1 MIEPMT
7 VRRIRNRTRS
17 VLRGVTTLERR
28 NDRGLKH
35 TDHAH
40 APRRIRERTRSVLG
54 GVTTLVR
61 GSDHQRLP
69 RH

>member
-17 VLRGVTTLERR
+17 VLRGVTTLECR

-40 APRRIRERTRSVLG
+40 APRRIRERTRSVLS
-54 GVTTLVR
+54 GVTTLER
-61 GSDHQRLP
+61 ENDQRLP

>member
-7 VRRIRNRTRS
+7 PRRIQERTRS
-17 VLRGVTTLERR
+17 VLRGVTTLVRR

-40 APRRIRERTRSVLG
+40 APRGYASR
-54 GVTTLVR
+54 
-61 GSDHQRLP
+61 DAP
-69 RH
+69 RHIGSG